1 MYSHDP
7 ASSVAI
13 SRWPL
18 LRDPWEDAMVE
29 VAQSRLE
36 QAGEVRDSS
45 TPILYSA
52 NWFCVANSFVL

>member
-1 MYSHDP
+1 MYHHDP

-36 QAGEVRDSS
+36 QAGEVRDNCA
-45 TPILYSA
+45 PIL
-52 NWFCVANSFVL
+52 